1 VTFDRRQSVL
11 AEVKKQFPEYA
22 CFFGFDYIDALRG
35 TMAKQKPFIFVD
47 HAYFGRGYEA
57 RNFRVILSDIHQRQL
72 VKRDKAKGFRYEGR
86 DWKKGE
92 HILIF
97 PPSPTIATLFGAQN
111 WVEQV
116 KAGLRD
122 HTDRMLVVK
131 HKHATDPLKHFLKN
145 AHAVIGYGTVATVEA
160 ALYGVPVFTG
170 PRCPATPI
178 GIRDPALIES
188 PIFPDREPWFNSLTN
203 SQFHIDEI
211 RSGLCRETVL
221 GNELDRPSEPG

>member
-1 VTFDRRQSVL
+1 MTFDRRQAVL

-22 CFFGFDYIDALRG
+22 CFFGFDYIDALRL
-35 TMAKQKPFIFVD
+35 AFEKEKPFVFVD

-57 RNFRVILSDIHQRQL
+57 QNFRVILSDIHQRKL
-72 VKRDKAKGFRYEGR
+72 VRREKAKGFGYEGR
-86 DWKKGE
+86 DWRKGDT
-92 HILIF
+92 ILIF
-97 PPSPTIATLFGAQN
+97 PPSPTIAALFGAQN

-122 HTDRMLVVK
+122 HTDRRLIVK
-131 HKHATDPLKHFLKN
+131 EKHAPQPLKHYLKT

-178 GIRDPALIES
+178 GLRDPALIES
-188 PIFPDREPWFNSLTN
+188 PIYPDRGAWFNSLTH
-203 SQFHIDEI
+203 SQFHISEI
-211 RSGLCRETVL
+211 RSGLCRETLL
-221 GNELDRPSEPG
+221 GN